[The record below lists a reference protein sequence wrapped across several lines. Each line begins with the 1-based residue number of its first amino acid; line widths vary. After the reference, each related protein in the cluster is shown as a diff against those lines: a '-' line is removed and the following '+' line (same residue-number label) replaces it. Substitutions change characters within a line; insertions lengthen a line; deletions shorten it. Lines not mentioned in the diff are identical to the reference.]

1 MKGGDDQAA
10 KLQGGPHRAGE
21 GGGVVTT
28 DGWGR
33 FIVGGVGSRDCDRQ
47 R

>member
-21 GGGVVTT
+21 GGGGGHHRWV
-28 DGWGR
+28 GQIHRRRGR
-33 FIVGGVGSRDCDRQ
+33 IQGP
-47 R
+47 

>member
-21 GGGVVTT
+21 GGGGHHRWV
-28 DGWGR
+28 GQIHRRRGR
-33 FIVGGVGSRDCDRQ
+33 IQGP
-47 R
+47 